1 MAMFELSIMES
12 QGAALKDGML
22 GMVQTDQNRHLLGAN
37 ANTPYFEHLMAPP
50 SWAST
55 GHISARPWL
64 AGSQGKVE
72 SKRTYYMIA
81 AIHLGWPH

>member
-1 MAMFELSIMES
+1 
-12 QGAALKDGML
+12 ML

-72 SKRTYYMIA
+72 SKRTYYMMISCHPPGLA
-81 AIHLGWPH
+81 ALARYCSMGSICRGAC